1 MKEAQSA
8 LARKGR
14 AGRGLWAGRASQRRL
29 RGGREGDAG
38 LQAPGCGRRALVF
51 GRQQR
56 PGRGRARD
64 ASRVLTA
71 TLEPPR
77 GYWRGEGVVTQGRL
91 SHQLSSGG
99 V

>member
-29 RGGREGDAG
+29 RGGRGLRGLPGREGDAG
-38 LQAPGCGRRALVF
+38 LQAPGCGRRSAAASRA
-51 GRQQR
+51 RQGQRRR
-56 PGRGRARD
+56 PGAPEG
-64 ASRVLTA
+64 VL
-71 TLEPPR
+71 E
-77 GYWRGEGVVTQGRL
+77 GEAVVTQGRL